1 MTSEKT
7 FCKLV
12 FISNCLYKSTHT
24 LSLHYLEFLFCRST
38 CGCTWISTLDFSQVE
53 NESLRSAVYVNVAQL
68 RQSISESPPSAP
80 SSCSPS
86 YLDPEG
92 WEVHVDQESGQEYY
106 YHPTTGR
113 TTWDNPF
120 LDYPLPAEEPRSPS
134 PPPSPALSPS
144 TASPPGWTSDWEQ
157 LVDETSG
164 RPYFYNAMSGE
175 TSWEPPEQLSPY
187 PPLMEPMSVHR
198 FHEDGP
204 VRTAWLLYLAPL
216 CLLF

>member
-1 MTSEKT
+1 MHSIFFLLSYTVKA
-7 FCKLV
+7 LV
-12 FISNCLYKSTHT
+12 DV
-24 LSLHYLEFLFCRST
+24 LEFLLSEFLK
-38 CGCTWISTLDFSQVE
+38 IFPQANNETLPSP
-53 NESLRSAVYVNVAQL
+53 VYVNVTQL

-80 SSCSPS
+80 SSFSPS

-92 WEVHVDQESGQEYY
+92 WEEILDEESGQTY
-106 YHPTTGR
+106 YHHPPTGR

-120 LDYPLPAEEPRSPS
+120 IDSPTEPELLPAEQPLSPS
-134 PPPSPALSPS
+134 PPLSPTLSPPPISPPAL
-144 TASPPGWTSDWEQ
+144 TSDWEE
-157 LVDETSG
+157 LVDESSG
-164 RPYFYNAMSGE
+164 RPYFYNTMSGE

-204 VRTAWLLYLAPL
+204 VRTVWLLYLDSF